1 MIARASLTLLV
12 LAGAFGC
19 SQENTS
25 RRLVAR
31 QVTQLRSQQSQE
43 DHSRCDA
50 TRPGRTSSE
59 YDTNGDGTPDVRK
72 VFQTMGEGNAIH
84 AVMVCR
90 EADLNHDGRKD
101 VFRFY
106 NDEGRTLR
114 EEEDH
119 DFDGRIDTITY
130 FDGGQVVRREMDTN
144 ADGMVDMRLYYRD
157 AAASENART
166 LGGTSENRTE
176 RAHDIRPF
184 RAEREMVNDNNPEFR
199 ADRWE
204 FYDAQGRVV
213 RIGIDYDHDG
223 RADRWDRVDR
233 VAPQRVDNG
242 APAAAPQNN
251 GLEQMPGAP
260 TAPGA
265 TAPATPGAPA
275 APATGSTTTAPAAG
289 ATAPATP
296 APTP

>member
-1 MIARASLTLLV
+1 MKTQRTLWALSMVAALGCASS
-12 LAGAFGC
+12 APN
-19 SQENTS
+19 E
-25 RRLVAR
+25 RRMVAR
-31 QVTQLRSQQSQE
+31 RAAVMQSTQSQE
-43 DHSRCDA
+43 DHSRCDS

-130 FDGGQVVRREMDTN
+130 FDGGSVVRREMDTN
-144 ADGMVDMRLYYRD
+144 ADGMVDMRVFYRD
-157 AAASENART
+157 VGAGESRSNA
-166 LGGTSENRTE
+166 GTSENRPQE
-176 RAHDIRPF
+176 RAREVRPF
-184 RAEREMVNDNNPEFR
+184 RAERETQNDNNPEFR
-199 ADRWE
+199 ADYWE
-204 FYDAQGRVV
+204 FYDAHGHVV
-213 RIGIDYDHDG
+213 RIGWDYDHDG

-233 VAPQRVDNG
+233 VSPQRVD
-242 APAAAPQNN
+242 APEP
-251 GLEQMPGAP
+251 
-260 TAPGA
+260 
-265 TAPATPGAPA
+265 APA
-275 APATGSTTTAPAAG
+275 APAATTPAATTPAATTTPAAAPAA
-289 ATAPATP
+289 AAPP